1 MSNITPI
8 LNISIP
14 LEVGIAIGAGTSFV
28 GIFLISLILWFV
40 ILDNVVRD
48 TQVKRTYIDN
58 DIYTLFITF
67 TLLFFTVL
75 YSIVNFFV
83 TLALSFLY
91 FLNNNAFLVGG
102 LLITSAASGVWLQY
116 HDVAVKSWII
126 WRQCVSRFFID
137 IIVFP
142 LLNMIRM
149 LWNLLIGFWDAIWDF
164 SRFLR
169 TGQYRVIFAC
179 FRVNGFLVPISLFG
193 NIFQEFGND
202 AVDFVLLGAGIF
214 TDRFTVISTMTA
226 ISDFLVSLAPTLICF
241 CAILEFLW
249 VTIAN
254 VVSLQSTIIAA
265 DALFNVFVRIL
276 QIPIDSILTFTL
288 PSITKTV
295 EEFNA
300 FVVPIG
306 DSIEELIFLLLET
319 FFQVISIF
327 GTIPND
333 VLQLFNAHY
342 MRVITQPLACIAILL
357 NMTLEASTHFEEI
370 IAPDRSGIKYFQ
382 FGQIIDRLNDA
393 SAGFSQL
400 FIIIGTSEEC
410 FVRELIDTIIN
421 IVNIFLQMIP
431 GALFFVFLP
440 SCCQNPLDFFVEYWF
455 TPGNALAGLFPQIE
469 LITGCMRDILS
480 NLNAPFAC
488 SIQHLLNMVVEL
500 LSIITQILIFSLD
513 IITFQPFPTLLDI
526 NLDPLF
532 TEFILWCQCTA
543 DIIRQFDPNFCV
555 PQPGDNKQTLIC
567 CTGDLLVT
575 LCNLFSNLLRQ
586 VIDFIFDIITLPT
599 GTIIIANIRIPVFND
614 AIQYL
619 NTSMCELACMVT
631 SVVPLDL
638 KCQFIN
644 TNITCN
650 TPEGCAATLICD
662 VTSGLLI
669 PLILFNDFLIKLR
682 TSGFFDS
689 LFVWIT
695 EPTTLITQWVADVID
710 FLGAFLDCIICTA
723 LDNGVNCTDDTYQV
737 THSVAILLPTIRPF
751 FTSVMMII
759 IKIILALI
767 KGLFVDHQPIGSILE
782 AVFQFLSQVM
792 GTLGPALVQ
801 FIADLFNK
809 IGLSFLGNFI
819 KALWIGLCPLLQFV
833 VNFITT
839 FLNVFSFGLFNLPS
853 SNYCCGGGNCTLQ
866 PSKRDTGSLSQQ
878 AGPNDPVS
886 ISEDGQLYPTLNN
899 WISTFLAYTS
909 YWNSTDKCNASMASY
924 AQMNFDDLTQL
935 QRFDSIYCMM
945 KIYWPMRT
953 DNLTDL
959 MYSKCDGLF
968 ETYTQNNIDFI
979 TDLRT
984 SEQYDIMECMESRVI
999 IDSFRTATGLHW
1011 IPQDLI
1017 TNTWRKFYWG
1027 ADILKGL
1034 SVYFE
1039 YYSDRSTQPQNL
1051 LTPEYKSRW
1060 QSLGFNTT
1068 YLDNLQTVEDVNIM
1082 LKNTGLK
1089 DYFTWNNATQYDA
1102 VVFITLGFW
1111 NMTSS
1116 IISTMIESIVVNSD
1130 SITNN
1135 LTGVLLSDPSE
1146 TPSIISG
1153 SIFGLLYQLLSAMQ
1167 AVTNY
1172 WSNPGNLKRSLDAF
1186 EYYSDAARRRLQQ
1199 SIRLFVKWVSESDT
1213 EINTEMKFREW
1224 KVMKFIYSWSFNHI
1238 PTVYTRNST
1247 SPVIDYIQHLR
1258 DKSDLPEIAIR
1269 QLLFNTL
1276 SKPDNR
1282 EYFIYNATSTEF
1294 NIMLMKDNNLLDDP
1308 ESGEDRSEPYFHR
1321 KWKRITGILSSIFK
1335 GGEKSKKVWKTMD
1348 RIRAHLGG
1356 IFHGLIVNAN
1366 QRLKWIEM
1374 SEEYQRNP
1382 IHQREGT
1389 YTPLPTTYVVYDK
1402 ASDSY
1407 IVTLIESSDDHTGY
1421 IKRSNQIQP
1430 GINIT
1435 DYNVTIPAC
1444 ASTVPDLCQDCYYLD
1459 QLVGRLNSSV
1469 QHALDF
1475 AISPSF
1481 QFNIIMARSFLTY
1494 TQNPLA
1500 TAVVGGGQNCSMRF
1514 PSNLHSNLCY
1524 FNDRDPK
1531 IYFSDVAGFFDNLT
1545 LPPQSDAVCGPNS
1558 VFFINWII
1566 CPIFGSVINWFEKF
1580 FYNLIIGTTSPQAI
1594 MTGLFEAFYQCD
1606 WDTWQEL
1613 TGVNK
1618 RFALGQTLVI
1628 SVCTVFL
1635 LSLGISAV
1643 FPSYIGTI
1651 FSLVFTSTTAM
1662 LLLGG
1667 YLVLTYGWSYG
1678 CGFALPF
1685 DLGND
1690 LFNFTVYILA
1700 PKCEVWLSSLINEEY
1715 TNDNCYSCSQANS
1728 YTYANCKNDL
1738 GFQWFWDNVV
1748 FIFQYYWPESIAWL
1762 RTAPFPLTLL
1772 FNIPYFEQ
1780 TLNKFANVDWNDPVQ
1795 YSQYQSCA
1803 LGYTFLPNYAIFNFL
1818 LLTASG
1824 ALSPAA
1830 LSIIVNI
1837 LIQIFLL
1844 ILYLFLLMQ
1853 MIFTSVFYLEIRTAY
1868 VQSGLID
1875 ENAAEKVPK
1884 NMKPRK
1890 ISYNKYF
1897 PLGAQNDPFYDSDD
1911 DSDSDDDDSNIQKGR
1926 KKKRKTNKIYEM
1938 IMGFPSHIKYVIT
1951 FYGNEFYYLL
1961 FDKKNSRKNK

>member
-1 MSNITPI
+1 MSNITN
-8 LNISIP
+8 LVNISIP
-14 LEVGIAIGAGTSFV
+14 LEVGIAIGAGASFI
-28 GIFLISLILWFV
+28 GIFFLSLLLWFV
-40 ILDNVVRD
+40 IMDNVFRD
-48 TQVKRTYIDN
+48 TQVKRTYIDQE
-58 DIYTLFITF
+58 IYSQCLTF
-67 TLLFFTVL
+67 LVLFFTVL

-102 LLITSAASGVWLQY
+102 LLITSAASGIWLQY
-116 HDVAVKSWII
+116 HNTLIGAYIS
-126 WRQCVSRFFID
+126 WRQCVSRFLID
-137 IIVFP
+137 IILFP
-142 LLNMIRM
+142 LINMIRM

-202 AVDFVLLGAGIF
+202 AVDFVLLGPGIF
-214 TDRFTVISTMTA
+214 TDRFTVISTVTA
-226 ISDFLVSLAPTLICF
+226 IVDFLVSLAPTLICF
-241 CAILEFLW
+241 CAILDFLW
-249 VTIAN
+249 VTIAT

-276 QIPIDSILTFTL
+276 QIPIDSILTLTL

-327 GTIPND
+327 LTIPND

-342 MRVITQPLACIAILL
+342 MRVITQPLACIAIIL
-357 NMTLEASTHFEEI
+357 NMTLEASTHFQDI

-400 FIIIGTSEEC
+400 FVIIGTAEEC
-410 FVRELIDTIIN
+410 FVRELIDTIID
-421 IVNIFLQMIP
+421 ILNIFLQMIP

-440 SCCQNPLDFFVEYWF
+440 SCCQNPLDFFVDYWF
-455 TPGNALAGLFPQIE
+455 TAGNALAGLFPQLE

-488 SIQHLLNMVVEL
+488 SIQHLLNIVIEL

-532 TEFILWCQCTA
+532 TEFIMWCQCTA
-543 DIIRQFDPNFCV
+543 DIVRQFDPNFCV

-567 CTGDLLVT
+567 CSGDLLVT

-586 VIDFIFDIITLPT
+586 LIDFVFDIITLPT

-638 KCQFIN
+638 KCEFIN
-644 TNITCN
+644 PNITCN

-662 VTSGLLI
+662 ITSGLLI

-759 IKIILALI
+759 IKIVLALI
-767 KGLFVDHQPIGSILE
+767 KGLFVDGKPIGAILE
-782 AVFQFLSQVM
+782 AVFQFLSQVV

-801 FIADLFNK
+801 FIADLMNR

-866 PSKRDTGSLSQQ
+866 PSKRDVGSTDQV
-878 AGPNDPVS
+878 GPNDPVS
-886 ISEDGQLYPTLNN
+886 LSPDGKLYPTLNN
-899 WISTFLAYTS
+899 WISTFIQYTA
-909 YWNSTDKCNASMASY
+909 YWNETDKCNASMASY
-924 AQMNFDDLTQL
+924 AQSNFNDLTKL
-935 QRFDSIYCMM
+935 QVYDSLFCVM

-959 MYSKCDGLF
+959 MISKCDALF
-968 ETYTQNNIDFI
+968 QTYTENNIDFI
-979 TDLRT
+979 NDLRT
-984 SEQYDIMECMESRVI
+984 SEQLDIMECMESRVAV
-999 IDSFRTATGLHW
+999 DGFRMKTGLNW
-1011 IPQDLI
+1011 IPQDLL
-1017 TNTWRKFYWG
+1017 TNTWRKFYWS
-1027 ADILKGL
+1027 AEILRGL
-1034 SVYFE
+1034 SVYFQ

-1060 QSLGFNTT
+1060 VSLGFNTS
-1068 YLDNLQTVEDVNIM
+1068 YLDNLHTIDDVNIM
-1082 LKNTGLK
+1082 LKDTHLQ

-1111 NMTSS
+1111 NMTNG
-1116 IISTMIESIVVNSD
+1116 IVTTMIDSIVANSD

-1146 TPSIISG
+1146 TSTILSG
-1153 SIFGLLYQLLSAMQ
+1153 AVFGLLYQFLSTMQ
-1167 AVTNY
+1167 AITDY
-1172 WSNPGNLKRSLDAF
+1172 WSNVNNLKRNLQAF
-1186 EYYSDAARRRLQQ
+1186 EYYSNKARLRIQEA
-1199 SIRLFVKWVSESDT
+1199 IRVFVKWFAEND
-1213 EINTEMKFREW
+1213 ELNTEVKFREW
-1224 KVMKFIYSWSFNHI
+1224 KLMKFLYSWSFNHI
-1238 PTVYTRNST
+1238 PTIYKRDNS
-1247 SPVIDYIQHLR
+1247 SIIIDYIKHLR
-1258 DKSDLPEIAIR
+1258 DKTDLPDISIR
-1269 QLLFNTL
+1269 LLLFNTQSSSNKIL
-1276 SKPDNR
+1276 NNKEYYVYEATDN
-1282 EYFIYNATSTEF
+1282 EF
-1294 NIMLMKDNNLLDDP
+1294 NIMLMKDNGLINEDP
-1308 ESGEDRSEPYFHR
+1308 DSSSSYFTR
-1321 KWKRITGILSSIFK
+1321 KWNRVTGILTELFK
-1335 GGEKSKKVWKTMD
+1335 GGEKSKKVWEKID
-1348 RIRAHLGG
+1348 RIRNHICSIL
-1356 IFHGLIVNAN
+1356 HNLMMTAN
-1366 QRLKWIEM
+1366 RKLQWIE
-1374 SEEYQRNP
+1374 SVEEYINTP
-1382 IHQREGT
+1382 LVYKESY
-1389 YTPLPTTYVVYDK
+1389 YTNPLPTTYLEYDK
-1402 ASDSY
+1402 ANHQY
-1407 IVTLIESSDDHTGY
+1407 VVTLLESSDDKSGY
-1421 IKRSNQIQP
+1421 LKRNVLIQP

-1444 ASTVPDLCQDCYYLD
+1444 ASTITFLCQECYYLD

-1475 AISPSF
+1475 AISPEF

-1494 TQNPLA
+1494 TQDPLA

-1514 PSNLHSNLCY
+1514 PSNYHSNLCY

-1545 LPPQSDAVCGPNS
+1545 LPPQSAAVCGPNS
-1558 VFFINWII
+1558 VFFINLII
-1566 CPIFGSVINWFEKF
+1566 CPIFGPVIDWFEKF
-1580 FYNLIIGTTSPQAI
+1580 FYNLIIGTTSPQVI
-1594 MTGLFEAFYQCD
+1594 MTGLFEAFYQCN
-1606 WDTWQEL
+1606 WDTWEEL

-1618 RFALGQTLVI
+1618 RFAVGQTLVI

-1635 LSLGISAV
+1635 LSLGISAL

-1667 YLVLTYGWSYG
+1667 FLVLTYGWSYG
-1678 CGFALPF
+1678 CGFAFPF

-1715 TNDNCYSCSQANS
+1715 TNDNCYSCEQANS
-1728 YTYANCKNDL
+1728 FTYANCKNDL
-1738 GFQWFWDNVV
+1738 GFVWFWNNIV

-1762 RTAPFPLTLL
+1762 RTAPFPFTLL

-1780 TLNKFANVDWNDPVQ
+1780 TLNQFANIDWNDPVK

-1830 LSIIVNI
+1830 ISIIVNL
-1837 LIQIFLL
+1837 LIQVFLM
-1844 ILYLFLLMQ
+1844 ILLLFQLMQ
-1853 MIFTSVFYLEIRTAY
+1853 NIFTAVSYMEIRTSY
-1868 VQSGLID
+1868 VQAGLID
-1875 ENAAEKVPK
+1875 ENAAERVPK
-1884 NMKPRK
+1884 NMTPQK
-1890 ISYNKYF
+1890 ISYNKHF
-1897 PLGAQNDPFYDSDD
+1897 PIGAQDDPFYGD
-1911 DSDSDDDDSNIQKGR
+1911 DSDSDDSDDSDDDNRR
-1926 KKKRKTNKIYEM
+1926 KKKRKNNKLYEM
-1938 IMGFPSHIKYVIT
+1938 IIGFPAHVRYVIT
-1951 FYGNEFYYLL
+1951 FYCNEFYYLL